1 MNTSEKLE
9 LVADLLSVSPTD
21 ITPETPLKSLDTWDS
36 MAALSL
42 VILLEEQFGRADVG
56 GSEIK
61 RLESVADI
69 LDLMNAP
76 QST

>member
-1 MNTSEKLE
+1 ME
-9 LVADLLSVSPTD
+9 LVADLLSVSASEL
-21 ITPETPLKSLDTWDS
+21 TPETPLKSIDTWDS

-61 RLESVADI
+61 RLETVADI
-69 LDLMNAP
+69 LALMTSA
-76 QST
+76 

>member
-1 MNTSEKLE
+1 MNTPEKME
-9 LVADLLSVSPTD
+9 LVADLLSVSASEL
-21 ITPETPLKSLDTWDS
+21 TPETPLKSIDTWDS

-61 RLESVADI
+61 RLETVADI
-69 LDLMNAP
+69 LALMTSA
-76 QST
+76 